1 MTSSGLQY
9 NMLIG
14 VPVAP
19 SATDSLDHTGSAS
32 VPKLIDKH
40 LHDAV
45 RHLNASHQRC
55 VSQRTTASEFVSQ
68 PYAGIADHIRRI
80 SGILSQLT
88 SALTQDALRKD
99 ADNYVLAQ
107 NQGLVP
113 MFGPYEA
120 HDKHFLELQHLHNIT
135 IQYES
140 SLHQTSQLKGPAVIG
155 PLGQDA
161 LFVEKERRSLPGP
174 ASPVSIQSYSSVASP
189 TAVLASPE
197 ARNRLPNHAQARA
210 SHEATNPVLSDK
222 DQFANYNLD
231 PWKRRGK
238 DGKNYC
244 PRGLECKKGGVV
256 DGKLVLFERNS
267 AYIQHCNKHKRPF
280 VCQLEGCP
288 NPVQRRNFAR
298 ADGLRRH
305 QELVSHGVPFGN
317 EMNSTRQRGQRSS
330 TGSQEPRGPG
340 SRSYLKPEY
349 DFSDP
354 ATESDRE
361 DTQSIKMDTG

>member
-1 MTSSGLQY
+1 
-9 NMLIG
+9 MLIG

-19 SATDSLDHTGSAS
+19 SATDMLDHTGTAS

-40 LHDAV
+40 LDDAV
-45 RHLNASHQRC
+45 RRLIQSHQHC
-55 VSQRTTASEFVSQ
+55 VSQRTCPPEVVSK
-68 PYAGIADHIRRI
+68 PYAGIADHIHRI
-80 SGILSQLT
+80 SRILSQLT
-88 SALTQDALRKD
+88 SALTQDALRED
-99 ADNYVLAQ
+99 ADNYVLGQ
-107 NQGLVP
+107 REGPFP
-113 MFGPYEA
+113 MIGDYADNAE
-120 HDKHFLELQHLHNIT
+120 HFLELQYVYESVSPMDILTTDHFSRRLHNIT

-140 SLHQTSQLKGPAVIG
+140 SLQQTSQLKGSAVIG

-197 ARNRLPNHAQARA
+197 SRNRLPNHAQART

-267 AYIQHCNKHKRPF
+267 AY
-280 VCQLEGCP
+280 
-288 NPVQRRNFAR
+288 
-298 ADGLRRH
+298 
-305 QELVSHGVPFGN
+305 
-317 EMNSTRQRGQRSS
+317 M
-330 TGSQEPRGPG
+330 
-340 SRSYLKPEY
+340 
-349 DFSDP
+349 
-354 ATESDRE
+354 
-361 DTQSIKMDTG
+361 